1 MKTEPSPTG
10 HAETLARLSAD
21 EMVSALKLAT
31 APAFAQAA
39 ARAAFLRA
47 SVPLAQVLAR
57 FDARIAALGVTRA
70 AADALGD
77 LSATCRRVGHAPP
90 PTGPLLVVAN
100 HPGAYDT
107 IALLSAIGRDDVA
120 IIASDRAFLRALPAL
135 ARHLFLVPDGESA
148 SACHGRARGL
158 LGARRHL
165 AAGHA
170 VLHFGAGR
178 IEPDPAFY
186 SPADGEILAPW
197 SRGTGALVRGA
208 AAVGGSITLALVEG
222 VHSAAAKRLWV
233 TRFAERRGVT
243 TLATILQVAVRRY
256 RRVDVAIRFA
266 PADEV
271 VHPARAEA
279 FGDRYALVTARLRD
293 RARALLVNSL
303 RSANERTAAT
313 ATRR

>member
-1 MKTEPSPTG
+1 MKTERFPTG

-21 EMVSALKLAT
+21 EMVSALKLAS
-31 APAFAQAA
+31 APAFARAA

-47 SVPLAQVLAR
+47 SVPLARVLAR
-57 FDARIAALGVTRA
+57 FDERVASLGVARA
-70 AADALGD
+70 AADALVD
-77 LSATCRRVGHAPP
+77 LSATCRSVGLSPP
-90 PTGPLLVVAN
+90 PNGPLLVVAN

-107 IALLSAIGRDDVA
+107 ISLLSAIGRDDVA

-135 ARHLFLVPDGESA
+135 SRHLFLVPDGESA
-148 SACHGRARGL
+148 SACRGRARGL

-178 IEPDPAFY
+178 IEPDPAFH
-186 SPADGEILAPW
+186 SSTDGEVLAPW

-222 VHSAAAKRLWV
+222 VHSPAAKRLWV

-256 RRVDVAIRFA
+256 RRVDVAIQFA
-266 PADEV
+266 PANEV
-271 VHPARAEA
+271 VNLTRPEG
-279 FGDRYALVTARLRD
+279 GDRYALVTARLRE
-293 RARALLVNSL
+293 RARALLVNP
-303 RSANERTAAT
+303 
-313 ATRR
+313 